1 MSETLGITQE
11 ALKLPPS
18 IVTKTDVS
26 RLLNELEGVDNELI
40 SREAKMKTG
49 IQPGGEIIYS
59 EHLTDFLVA
68 NNTEISQDSTQRTYL
83 INKLRHLKKT
93 VPTVH
98 ITFATPADS
107 ESLQKLAAWLRQ
119 EIHPQAVI
127 KVGLQP
133 SLIGGAFVR
142 TTNHVHDFS
151 LRAKLAAHRNLI
163 TEELERLSS
172 GTK

>member
-1 MSETLGITQE
+1 MSEANGMTVE

-18 IVTKTDVS
+18 IVTKIDVS
-26 RLLNELEGVDNELI
+26 HLVSELESIDNELI
-40 SREAKMKTG
+40 SREAKAKTG
-49 IQPGGEIIYS
+49 IEPGDEINYS
-59 EHLTDFLVA
+59 EHLADFLAV
-68 NNTEISQDSTQRTYL
+68 NETTISEDSVQRSYL

-98 ITFATPADS
+98 VTFASPADS

-119 EIHPQAVI
+119 EVHPQAVM

-133 SLIGGAFVR
+133 SLIGGVYVR

-151 LRAKLAAHRNLI
+151 LRAKLAAHRHLI
-163 TEELERLSS
+163 KEELERLSS
-172 GTK
+172 GAN